1 MVSLEISPV
10 EAGQRLDKFLK
21 KYLNLAPASFIYKML
36 RKKNIKRN
44 GKKADGSEK
53 LQPGDTLEIYLSEET
68 LTKFRQQH
76 ISENRAKGK
85 LDILYEDEN
94 IAVVNKPVGMLS
106 QKAKKSDISL
116 IEEFSAYLCHK
127 SAESVADNSAETQ
140 FVGGQSVE
148 AEVSSRAVHA
158 FSPGVCNRLDRNT
171 SGLVVVGKTVVGAQ
185 KMSEL
190 LKTREIEKYYLC
202 IVKGRITKSR
212 HITAFLEK
220 DERTNSVQVYQE
232 NGEGRVKIETAY
244 TPVSYSEKFTLL
256 KVHLITG
263 KSHQIR
269 AHLAYSGHAIIGDK
283 KYGKREDNQ
292 FFEKNYGLRHQLL
305 HAYQLVFP
313 VIETPFEKL
322 SESKITAPV
331 PKLFSKILTDLK
343 EQGKWRHGTPEG

>member
-1 MVSLEISPV
+1 MVSLEISPA

-68 LTKFRQQH
+68 LAKFRQQH
-76 ISENRAKGK
+76 ISDSRAKGE
-85 LDILYEDEN
+85 LDILYEDKN
-94 IAVVNKPVGMLS
+94 IAIVNKPAGMLS
-106 QKAKKSDISL
+106 QKAKKSDVSL
-116 IEEFSAYLCHK
+116 IEEFSAYLYRKSTGEK
-127 SAESVADNSAETQ
+127 SAEAE
-140 FVGGQSVE
+140 E
-148 AEVSSRAVHA
+148 ASSKVHA

-171 SGLVVVGKTVVGAQ
+171 SGLVIVGKTVVGAQ
-185 KMSEL
+185 KMSKL
-190 LKTREIEKYYLC
+190 LKMREIEKYYLC
-202 IVKGRITKSR
+202 IVKGKITKSK

-244 TPVSYSEKFTLL
+244 TPTAYSENFTLL

-263 KSHQIR
+263 RSHQIR

-292 FFEKNYGLRHQLL
+292 FFEKHYGLQHQLL

-313 VIETPFEKL
+313 IMKTPFEKL

-331 PKLFSKILTDLK
+331 PEFFSKILTDLK
-343 EQGKWRHGTPEG
+343 EQEKWQHGTPEG